1 MKTAQDKIKKKIKR
15 LKGDVKLREKVISE
29 LEGIEPFAPHGNHV
43 LTKLQRAV
51 MTEEVAK
58 KFEDILDILKID
70 RSDPNVLDTPMRIA
84 SMYVNEWMV
93 GRFSEHPRMESFP
106 NDIVGGQFVVKKCK
120 VQSLCSHHFA
130 PFFTEGNS
138 QDSYCMVV
146 YRPTDNLMGISKISR
161 LVDYYARRP
170 QLQENLCAM
179 IRNDLVK
186 TLGSEDVMVY
196 MKNLIHT
203 CESTRGSDDVDATTT
218 SLIFGGVFEDVEIR
232 SQFIK

>member
-1 MKTAQDKIKKKIKR
+1 LKTAQDKIKKKIKN
-15 LKGDVKLREKVISE
+15 LNNNVDLREKVISE
-29 LEGIEPFAPHGNHV
+29 LEDIEPFAPHGNHV
-43 LTKLQRAV
+43 LTEMQRAV

-70 RSDPNVLDTPMRIA
+70 RNDPNVIDTPMRIA
-84 SMYVNEWMV
+84 SMYVNEWMI
-93 GRFSEHPRMESFP
+93 GRYSDHPRMESFP

-146 YRPTDNLMGISKISR
+146 YRPTTNLMGISKISR

-179 IRNDLVK
+179 VRNDLVK

-203 CESTRGSDDVDATTT
+203 CESTRGSDDVEATTT
-218 SLIFGGVFEDVEIR
+218 SLVFGGVFDDVTIR
-232 SQFIK
+232 SQFI

>member
-1 MKTAQDKIKKKIKR
+1 LKTAQDKIKKKIKN
-15 LKGDVKLREKVISE
+15 LNDNVDLRAKAISE
-29 LEGIEPFAPHGNHV
+29 LADIEPFAPHGNHV
-43 LTKLQRAV
+43 LTEVQRAI
-51 MTEEVAK
+51 MTEQVAE
-58 KFEDILDILKID
+58 KFKEILEILKID
-70 RSDPNVLDTPMRIA
+70 KNDPNVKDTPMRIA

-93 GRFSEHPRMESFP
+93 GRYAEHPRMEAFP

-146 YRPTDNLMGISKISR
+146 YRPTTNLMGISKISR

-179 IRNDLVK
+179 VRNDLVK

-203 CESTRGSDDVDATTT
+203 CESTRGSDDVEATTT
-218 SLIFGGVFEDVEIR
+218 SLVFGGVFDDVTIR
-232 SQFIK
+232 NQFI